1 MSFAVFADGTANLP
15 GSLLDGIT
23 VLPCEYTID
32 GKPDTYLGD
41 LDHFNARD
49 YYDKLRSGH
58 IVKTSLLNTDLFLT
72 GARYHLCIHEFR
84 YQRHV

>member
-41 LDHFNARD
+41 LD
-49 YYDKLRSGH
+49 
-58 IVKTSLLNTDLFLT
+58 
-72 GARYHLCIHEFR
+72 
-84 YQRHV
+84 